1 MTNAVPTT
9 RRAAWWNHPR
19 FAKARP
25 MLIDTAVPAACYY
38 ILHSWLGH
46 SAILAFS
53 VAAVL
58 LSARVVAT
66 AVRERRIDSFQIL
79 VLASILVSLVL
90 AILAHDSRIAL
101 LRGSIYSS
109 VLGLGCVI
117 TTFAGKPLLERIMR
131 PGLALTAPELEAAWE
146 QCWDRDQPFRRRVR
160 QLNLLYGTSF
170 LASAA
175 TRAWVVYHTSEGV
188 AVAASGVPGLVISG
202 VVAIATGVLAMPLV
216 TAMEQVRKEKAAKE
230 EAVEAGT

>member
-1 MTNAVPTT
+1 MMNKLAS
-9 RRAAWWNHPR
+9 WWSHPR

-38 ILHSWLGH
+38 ILHSWLGL
-46 SAILAFS
+46 SAIFAFS
-53 VAAVL
+53 VAAVV
-58 LSARVVAT
+58 LSGRVAAT

-79 VLASILVSLVL
+79 VLVSILVSLAL

-101 LRGSIYSS
+101 LRGSIYSA
-109 VLGLGCVI
+109 VLGLGCVV

-131 PGLALTAPELEAAWE
+131 PGLALTAPGMEAAWE
-146 QCWDRDQPFRRRVR
+146 QCWETDQPFRRRVR
-160 QLNLLYGTSF
+160 QLNLLYGASF

-188 AVAASGVPGLVISG
+188 AVATSGVPGLIISG
-202 VVAIATGVLAMPLV
+202 VVAVATGVLAMPLV
-216 TAMEQVRKEKAAKE
+216 NAMERVRKENAEAE
-230 EAVEAGT
+230 ESVEAGA